1 MTLKTFSPAGGGVG
15 STVSIAGTIASA
27 SATLDA
33 YSAAV
38 RVFNAG
44 PNVAF
49 LRFTTG
55 ASTATGSDM
64 PIAAGA
70 TETFTK
76 GSATNVSAICASG
89 TAALYF
95 TNGEGL

>member
-1 MTLKTFSPAGGGVG
+1 MTLKTFFPSGT
-15 STVSIAGTIASA
+15 TVSIAGTVASA

-33 YSAAV
+33 NSSAV

-49 LRFTTG
+49 IRFTTG

-64 PIAAGA
+64 PVAAGA

-76 GSATNVSAICASG
+76 GSANNVSVICASG
-89 TAALYF
+89 TAAIYF

>member
-1 MTLKTFSPAGGGVG
+1 MTLKTFFPSGT
-15 STVSIAGTIASA
+15 TVSIAGTVASA

-33 YSAAV
+33 NSAAV
-38 RVFNAG
+38 RVVNAG
-44 PNVAF
+44 PNMAF
-49 LRFTTG
+49 IRFTTG
-55 ASTATGSDM
+55 ASTALLTDM

-76 GSATNVSAICASG
+76 ASANTVSAICGTG
-89 TAALYF
+89 TATLYF